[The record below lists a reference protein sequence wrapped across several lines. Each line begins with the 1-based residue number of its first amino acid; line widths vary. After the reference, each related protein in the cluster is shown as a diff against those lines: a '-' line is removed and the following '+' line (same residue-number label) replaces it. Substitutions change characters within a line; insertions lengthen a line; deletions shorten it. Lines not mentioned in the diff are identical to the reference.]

1 MVIPVVGVV
10 RDVGGECHAMHL
22 MMVLWRDLRHVRGKV
37 FSRLRM

>member
-1 MVIPVVGVV
+1 MVIPVVRVV
-10 RDVGGECHAMHL
+10 MVAGCECHAMHL